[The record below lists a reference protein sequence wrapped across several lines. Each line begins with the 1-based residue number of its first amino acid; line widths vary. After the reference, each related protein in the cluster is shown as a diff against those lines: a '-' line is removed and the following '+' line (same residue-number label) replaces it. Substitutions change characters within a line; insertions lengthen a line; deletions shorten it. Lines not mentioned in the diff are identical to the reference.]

1 MLTYPKRYKT
11 RPTPQKSPILDHFWP
26 AGRKLS
32 RSRHKHPKQGDFS
45 LAVGSTNRSWATCV
59 APPAAIS
66 LTERFIFI
74 ATTCLGH
81 GKLALALTRRSRPP
95 CAWRLG
101 CSERNIAPAWDCFCR
116 HEKLIA
122 PARLKSLIL
131 PLFRRAGVVFLSR
144 RPSNTQ
150 HSGALGRCFFHYQ
163 AAAPTHI
170 AQNNASGGNKKRH
183 AEQAHKTGPVIIH
196 RPRLICISA
205 RSACINARG
214 YQARTERS

>member
-1 MLTYPKRYKT
+1 MSRFLRRHSKQGDLCRAT
-11 RPTPQKSPILDHFWP
+11 I
-26 AGRKLS
+26 GRFLS
-32 RSRHKHPKQGDFS
+32 RSTSPSSQ
-45 LAVGSTNRSWATCV
+45 
-59 APPAAIS
+59 PPARA
-66 LTERFIFI
+66 TESSRWHS
-74 ATTCLGH
+74 H
-81 GKLALALTRRSRPP
+81 GVHVHHV
-95 CAWRLG
+95 AWRLG
-101 CSERNIAPAWDCFCR
+101 CSERNIAPAWDYACR

-131 PLFRRAGVVFLSR
+131 RLFRRAGVVFLSR

-150 HSGALGRCFFHYQ
+150 HSDAQGRCFFHYQ

-183 AEQAHKTGPVIIH
+183 AEQAHKTGPVVIH
-196 RPRLICISA
+196 RPRLVCMSA